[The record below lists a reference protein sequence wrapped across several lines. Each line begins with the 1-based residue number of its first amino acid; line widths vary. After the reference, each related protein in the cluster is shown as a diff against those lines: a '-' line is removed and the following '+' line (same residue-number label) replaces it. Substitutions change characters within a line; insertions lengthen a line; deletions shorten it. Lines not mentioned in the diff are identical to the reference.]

1 MSTTLS
7 ANLLKTYRH
16 APENWPIV
24 ERRLIAIRNLI
35 FVGIVF
41 LFVAMDFSAAENW
54 KNGSLTSLF
63 PHLVL
68 ISFVFA
74 VFFFSF
80 RRAINQQRRTWA
92 SFELLV
98 GPDFVARR
106 VDGLAELEIRREE
119 LTAIRR
125 FKQGL
130 SLETASAQRTI
141 TIPNTL
147 ADFPELHDRLS
158 QWMAFS
164 EYQQNRWMQSRYFL
178 PGVLVVE
185 MALSGTF
192 FVSHESLLEVLTGIP
207 LVFSL
212 LWCLIKI
219 QRDGRVAPKIKR
231 QMWFVLLPLVAIAA
245 RLVLAIINWQ

>member
-1 MSTTLS
+1 MSTGLS
-7 ANLLKTYRH
+7 ANLLKTYRQ
-16 APENWPIV
+16 APENWPVV

-35 FVGIVF
+35 SIGIVF
-41 LFVAMDFSAAENW
+41 LFVAMDFGAAENW

-63 PHLVL
+63 PHVVI

-74 VFFFSF
+74 VLFFSF

-98 GPDFVARR
+98 GSDFVARSME
-106 VDGLAELEIRREE
+106 GLAELEIRREE
-119 LTAIRR
+119 LTAIRT

-130 SLETASAQRTI
+130 SLETASAQRNI

-147 ADFPELHDRLS
+147 GDFPELRDRLS

-164 EYQQNRWMQSRYFL
+164 EYPQNKWMQSRYFV

-185 MALSGTF
+185 MALLGVF
-192 FVSHESLLEVLTGIP
+192 FVSHGSLWEVLSGVP
-207 LVFSL
+207 LVFGL
-212 LWCLIKI
+212 LWCLIKV
-219 QRDGRVAPKIKR
+219 QMTDRLAPKTKR